1 MEINLPL
8 KQMSIEQKIQLIE
21 TIWDDLCK
29 RTDNIPSP
37 NWHKDILD
45 EREQKLKIGEDEFIN
60 WNIAKK
66 KIRDSIS

>member
-8 KQMSIEQKIQLIE
+8 KQMSIEQKFQVME

-37 NWHKDILD
+37 IWHKNILD
-45 EREQKLKIGEDEFIN
+45 EREQQLKIGEDEFID
-60 WNIAKK
+60 WNTA
-66 KIRDSIS
+66 

>member
-8 KQMSIEQKIQLIE
+8 KQMSIEQKFQVME

-37 NWHKDILD
+37 IWHKNILD
-45 EREQKLKIGEDEFIN
+45 EREQQLKIGEDEFID
-60 WNIAKK
+60 WNTAKK
-66 KIRDSIS
+66 KIRDSVS

>member
-8 KQMSIEQKIQLIE
+8 KQMSIEQKIQVME

-37 NWHKDILD
+37 IWHKNILD
-45 EREQKLKIGEDEFIN
+45 EREQQLKIGEDEFID
-60 WNIAKK
+60 WNTA
-66 KIRDSIS
+66 